1 MKKELAQHSS
11 TVLGTVI
18 VSISPFEALTT
29 LVLVI
34 LLILGIAGYRKLT
47 EAIRVERKYRE
58 HLQKDFHEVLELQG
72 ELHLRHIEKAD
83 ELRDEIHKVKGG

>member
-47 EAIRVERKYRE
+47 EAIRVERKHRE
-58 HLQKDFHEVLELQG
+58 HLRKDFHEVLELQG

-83 ELRDEIHKVKGG
+83 ELRDEINKVKGG